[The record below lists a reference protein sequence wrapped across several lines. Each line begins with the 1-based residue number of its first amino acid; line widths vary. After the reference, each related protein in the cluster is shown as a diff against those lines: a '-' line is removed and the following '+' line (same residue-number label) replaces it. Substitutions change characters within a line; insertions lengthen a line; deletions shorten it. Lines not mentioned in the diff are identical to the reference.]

1 MYNGG
6 MLIKNKE
13 LNNMTQTAKK
23 IEAGLYE
30 YRGYSIENIKGAT
43 YTWWNIAKIPTGG
56 DVHDAY
62 EANDATDTLAEAKE
76 FIDTTYYKECA

>member
-1 MYNGG
+1 MYNRC
-6 MLIKNKE
+6 MLNKIKE
-13 LNNMTQTAKK
+13 LNNRTNKAKK
-23 IEAGLYE
+23 IETGLYE

-76 FIDTTYYKECA
+76 FIDRVYYRECA

>member
-1 MYNGG
+1 
-6 MLIKNKE
+6 MLNKIKE
-13 LNNMTQTAKK
+13 LNNMINKAKK
-23 IEAGLYE
+23 IETGLYE

-76 FIDTTYYKECA
+76 FIDRVYYRECA